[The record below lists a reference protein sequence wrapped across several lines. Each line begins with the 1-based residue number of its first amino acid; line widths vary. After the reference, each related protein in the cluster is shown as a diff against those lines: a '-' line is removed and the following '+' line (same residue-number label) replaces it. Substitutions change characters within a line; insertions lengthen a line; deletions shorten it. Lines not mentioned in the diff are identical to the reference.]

1 MVNGEGSIRALP
13 KGKASVGKSPTL
25 KSKSETLKKKR
36 KEEKKMTYY
45 VRYWMD
51 DEETAV
57 TVEEL
62 ATTAEEARRA
72 RRYLALEEIT
82 ATEMHFT
89 IYELED

>member
-1 MVNGEGSIRALP
+1 V
-13 KGKASVGKSPTL
+13 SVGKSPTL
-25 KSKSETLKKKR
+25 KSKSETLKQKEKR
-36 KEEKKMTYY
+36 KRKMTYY

-62 ATTAEEARRA
+62 VTVTEDAHFAGQ
-72 RRYLALEEIT
+72 YLTLEEVT
-82 ATEMHFT
+82 ATEMHFI

>member
-1 MVNGEGSIRALP
+1 
-13 KGKASVGKSPTL
+13 
-25 KSKSETLKKKR
+25 
-36 KEEKKMTYY
+36 MTYY